1 MSEVNHALQRIARLI
16 VKRMFAIK
24 SSCSRLNYLYDS
36 NQSNIMEKLE
46 SIVKVSG
53 KGQIVIPKEVRDALG
68 IKAGG
73 KLAVIVKDDEI
84 ILRKIER
91 LDLLEMS
98 SRISSVV
105 EKENIDVDKL
115 IMEAVEWARKQR

>member
-1 MSEVNHALQRIARLI
+1 LDEINQSLQRIARESR
-16 VKRMFAIK
+16 RMFAGK

-68 IKAGG
+68 IKSGG
-73 KLAVIVKDDEI
+73 KLAVIVRDDEI

-105 EKENIDVDKL
+105 ERENIDVDKL
-115 IMEAVEWARKQR
+115 IVEAVEWARKQR

>member
-1 MSEVNHALQRIARLI
+1 
-16 VKRMFAIK
+16 
-24 SSCSRLNYLYDS
+24 
-36 NQSNIMEKLE
+36 MEKLE

-73 KLAVIVKDDEI
+73 KLAVIVRDDEI

>member
-1 MSEVNHALQRIARLI
+1 
-16 VKRMFAIK
+16 MFAGTII
-24 SSCSRLNYLYDS
+24 SMLFSFLSCYHGEVFRVWLNYLYNS

-53 KGQIVIPKEVRDALG
+53 KGQVVIPKEVREKLG
-68 IKAGG
+68 IKTGG
-73 KLAVIVKDDEI
+73 KLVVIVRDDDI
-84 ILRKIER
+84 ILRKIEKISVS
-91 LDLLEMS
+91 EMS

-115 IMEAVEWARKQR
+115 IMEAVEWARKQK

>member
-1 MSEVNHALQRIARLI
+1 
-16 VKRMFAIK
+16 
-24 SSCSRLNYLYDS
+24 
-36 NQSNIMEKLE
+36 MEKLE
-46 SIVKVSG
+46 SIVKISL
-53 KGQIVIPKEVRDALG
+53 KGQIVIPKDVRERLG

-73 KLAVIVKDDEI
+73 KLAVIVRDDEI

-91 LDLLEMS
+91 LDLSEIS

-115 IMEAVEWARKQR
+115 VMEAVEWARKQK